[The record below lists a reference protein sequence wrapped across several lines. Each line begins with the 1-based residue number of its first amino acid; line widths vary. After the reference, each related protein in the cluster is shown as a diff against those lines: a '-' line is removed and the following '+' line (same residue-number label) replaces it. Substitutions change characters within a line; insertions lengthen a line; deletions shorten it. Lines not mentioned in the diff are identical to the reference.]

1 MFFKN
6 SSASS
11 NSSSK
16 ANAELIVFYV
26 IGQFEFELE
35 FVLEL

>member
-11 NSSSK
+11 NSRSK
-16 ANAELIVFYV
+16 ANAELIVFYDS
-26 IGQFEFELE
+26 GQFEFVFEFEL
-35 FVLEL
+35 